1 MASLA
6 VTIIWRGRPGQPLR
20 SGNPGAV
27 RARPEYGSPMASSA
41 GLGSPPGALPLLGH
55 FPAYAR
61 DPLGFVTRIA
71 TEYGGVVPFRLGRFP
86 ALLLTDPGAIDE
98 VLVAKSRD
106 FRKSRAAGRV
116 GVVVGNGL
124 LLSEGDTWRQHRRL
138 VQPAFQH
145 DRVAAWGETMVR
157 ETEAFVSAWDDGEVR
172 DIHGDMAALTLSIV
186 ARTLLDSH
194 LEERDVKGVR
204 RSVMILT
211 DHFDSRFNSI
221 AFFIPDWLP
230 TPGNVRMRL
239 AIRRLDAIVYRL
251 IGIRRATDGRG
262 GDAISMLLEASS
274 GAAKPLT
281 DRALRDE
288 VMTLF
293 MAGHETTAV
302 ALAWSLY
309 LLGKNPEAAAAL
321 QAELVDVLIDRLP
334 TAADLPRLR
343 FTEAVVLEALRLYP
357 PAYALSREA
366 IKPTTVA
373 GRALPTGGIAFISVW
388 ATHRRPD
395 IFEAPSMFRP
405 ERWLDGLARRLPRGA
420 YLPFAEGPRKCIG
433 ASFAMQEAVLVLA
446 TIARRFS
453 VKPVAVQEIRL
464 RPAVTLRPAGPISLA
479 VQARAVRS
487 EVESV

>member
-1 MASLA
+1 MAP
-6 VTIIWRGRPGQPLR
+6 TP
-20 SGNPGAV
+20 
-27 RARPEYGSPMASSA
+27 
-41 GLGSPPGALPLLGH
+41 GLGSPSGAVPLLGH

-61 DPLGFVTRIA
+61 DPLGFVTRVSA
-71 TEYGGVVPFRLGRFP
+71 EFGGVVSFRLGPLP
-86 ALLLTDPGAIDE
+86 ALLLTDPVAIHE
-98 VLVAKSRD
+98 VLVTNSRD
-106 FRKSRAAGRV
+106 FKKSRAAGRI

-124 LLSEGDTWRQHRRL
+124 LLSEGETWRAHRRL
-138 VQPAFQH
+138 VQPAFHH

-157 ETEAFVSAWDDGEVR
+157 EAEAFMSGWHDGEVR
-172 DIHGDMAALTLSIV
+172 EIHSDMAALTLSIV
-186 ARTLLDSH
+186 ARTLLDSR
-194 LEERDVKGVR
+194 LDERDIEGVR
-204 RSVMILT
+204 RSVAVLT
-211 DHFDSRFNSI
+211 DHFDSRFNSL

-239 AIRRLDAIVYRL
+239 AVRRLDRIVYRL
-251 IGIRRATDGRG
+251 ITIRRATDSRG

-274 GAAKPLT
+274 ADATPLT
-281 DRALRDE
+281 DRELRDE

-302 ALAWSLY
+302 ALAWSIY
-309 LLGKNPEAAAAL
+309 LLGQNPQAAAAL
-321 QAELVDVLIDRLP
+321 ATELADVLGAGPP
-334 TAADLPRLR
+334 TVNDLSRLR
-343 FTEAVVLEALRLYP
+343 YTEAIVLEALRLYP

-373 GRALPTGGIAFISVW
+373 GRALPKGGIAFISVW
-388 ATHRRPD
+388 ATHRRAD

-453 VKPVAVQEIRL
+453 LEPVVARDIRP
-464 RPAVTLRPAGPISLA
+464 RPAVTLRPAEPIRLT
-479 VQARAVRS
+479 VRS
-487 EVESV
+487 ERARPGL